1 MGCTMADESKLTDAI
16 LAAYNEEHANFMK
29 SFMIVTELVPDLMDE
44 ELVEYTRIGEKI
56 DANHVEQ
63 KGQQRRMIELEQVSS
78 SAEQKFEYVARLLA
92 VTEQY
97 TERLRGLT
105 EEFGNLIRSHLRKKG
120 CYEMMRIEACGEI
133 PVATK

>member
-1 MGCTMADESKLTDAI
+1 MEDESKLTDAI

-29 SFMIVTELVPDLMDE
+29 SFMIVTELVPDLIDE

-105 EEFGNLIRSHLRKKG
+105 EEFGNLIRSHLMKK
-120 CYEMMRIEACGEI
+120 E
-133 PVATK
+133 